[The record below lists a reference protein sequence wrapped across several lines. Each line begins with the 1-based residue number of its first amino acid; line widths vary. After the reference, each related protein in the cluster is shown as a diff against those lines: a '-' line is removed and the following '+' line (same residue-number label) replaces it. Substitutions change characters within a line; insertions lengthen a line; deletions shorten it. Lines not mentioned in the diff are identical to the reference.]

1 MGLVPYSLD
10 ERLREEEGKW
20 EKLAQKQFNNLTDA
34 QIKWQG
40 VAMGI
45 SIARELL
52 LGRLDFHG
60 IDREKF

>member
-20 EKLAQKQFNNLTDA
+20 EKLAQKQFNLTDA